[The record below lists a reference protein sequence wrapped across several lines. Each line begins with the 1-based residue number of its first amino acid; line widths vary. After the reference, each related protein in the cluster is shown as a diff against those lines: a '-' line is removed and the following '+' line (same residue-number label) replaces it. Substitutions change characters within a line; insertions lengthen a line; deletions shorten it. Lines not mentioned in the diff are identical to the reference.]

1 MQEGIARD
9 KARQNNCS
17 IILWIVFGG
26 NGEPGQRIICVNI
39 ITELTSRIIQNN

>member
-9 KARQNNCS
+9 KARQNNRN
-17 IILWIVFGG
+17 IILWIVFGV

-39 ITELTSRIIQNN
+39 ITALTSRIIQNI